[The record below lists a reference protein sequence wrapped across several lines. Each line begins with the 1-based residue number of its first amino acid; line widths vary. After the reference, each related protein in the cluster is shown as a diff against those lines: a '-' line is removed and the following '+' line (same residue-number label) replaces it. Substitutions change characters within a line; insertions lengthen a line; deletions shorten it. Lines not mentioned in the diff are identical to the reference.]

1 MAPFSVEQQA
11 FSDLTVQSKEP
22 RLDMILPF
30 IIPGTN
36 NVSYSLMPF
45 SKAYTCDQIPWFTPN
60 LP

>member
-11 FSDLTVQSKEP
+11 YSDLTVQSKEP

-36 NVSYSLMPF
+36 NVSYSLMSF
-45 SKAYTCDQIPWFTPN
+45 SKECTCDQIPLFTPN